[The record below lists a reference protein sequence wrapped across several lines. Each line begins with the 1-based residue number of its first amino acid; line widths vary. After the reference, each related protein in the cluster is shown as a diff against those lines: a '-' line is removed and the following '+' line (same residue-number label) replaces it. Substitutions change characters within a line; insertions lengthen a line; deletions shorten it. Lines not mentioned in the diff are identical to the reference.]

1 MPPPPNN
8 IVNTPQSMPANLPQ
22 QHIPGR
28 QPHAGSPSFS
38 PQQPRGNEGAT
49 AEGMMTSPMV
59 GQQMNVQGNPMLN
72 MQRMQQNPN
81 AILQIAMNYL
91 GLTGRDP
98 QTLSAEEKVNYFYKK
113 PYWYVC
119 FL

>member
-1 MPPPPNN
+1 
-8 IVNTPQSMPANLPQ
+8 
-22 QHIPGR
+22 
-28 QPHAGSPSFS
+28 
-38 PQQPRGNEGAT
+38 
-49 AEGMMTSPMV
+49 
-59 GQQMNVQGNPMLN
+59 